1 MKGTGKDCLHAH
13 HDNGKGFATIA
24 VAKRLDPQEAIVG
37 LKGKESNGV

>member
-1 MKGTGKDCLHAH
+1 MVYTLTMTTARGLP
-13 HDNGKGFATIA
+13 TIA